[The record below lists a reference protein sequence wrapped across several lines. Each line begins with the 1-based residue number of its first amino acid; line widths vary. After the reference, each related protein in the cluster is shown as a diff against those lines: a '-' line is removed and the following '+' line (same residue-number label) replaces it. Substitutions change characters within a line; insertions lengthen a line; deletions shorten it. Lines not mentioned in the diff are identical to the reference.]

1 MNNNDK
7 IYEVEYSIQL
17 EPSKGKIKLGNAVPI
32 CNMSFLVCLML
43 PAVSEDDKQLLT
55 LSGNDLPHG
64 IRVTEVEYKG
74 QLTIKLRY
82 LDASTT

>member
-1 MNNNDK
+1 MC
-7 IYEVEYSIQL
+7 
-17 EPSKGKIKLGNAVPI
+17 NA
-32 CNMSFLVCLML
+32 SFLVCLML

-74 QLTIKLRY
+74 QLTLKLR
-82 LDASTT
+82 